1 MQITINGTPKEIAAL
16 VAAIQE
22 PREELMEG
30 MPFKNQSSNDTKEVS
45 GELFIHRTPNPNYMQ
60 VTQAES
66 VNRQNALSV
75 DKLADSILSAINM
88 SIAHPRQKSIH
99 DNTEA

>member
-22 PREELMEG
+22 PR
-30 MPFKNQSSNDTKEVS
+30 D
-45 GELFIHRTPNPNYMQ
+45 ELFIRRMPSPNYAQVTPNDSADHK
-60 VTQAES
+60 TT
-66 VNRQNALSV
+66 LSV
-75 DKLADSILSAINM
+75 DKLADSILGAINM
-88 SIAHPRQKSIH
+88 SIEHPRQKSIH